1 MSYGLIYTIPFAS
14 NSGESYQ
21 VNIEK
26 EDYTGNPTELQGAE
40 SPFTV
45 DIDEPDNDF
54 RYHPVIGSTAKIKLV
69 GNDYLQGLY
78 SDNYQE
84 YRVTLYKGGSVIW
97 CGFIKPENY
106 TQDYNSD
113 LFELDIDCLSA
124 INVLQYIKYMQQG
137 ENEKIFLTFWDLL
150 KYIIATS
157 KSNYQAIYIPHVYGD
172 TEANYTAYDNVLAK
186 MKVSE
191 ANFFDDLNNITK
203 IITDDD
209 EAETISDENPWKVQS
224 VLEEMCRFLN
234 WTCAD
239 WNGSLY
245 FIDQDWKGEYLK
257 YTTDLSSYA
266 IVSFPASLNVQ
277 SLGFAG
283 SDHTLDILPGYNKV
297 TVKTSNYSA
306 SDVFPSESFDDL
318 TELETINYSLDK
330 NRCRKIFLEPVNWAP
345 SLYNG
350 GNDPYRTKLTN
361 WANITSRNT
370 RFGAQ
375 LIKRANYAVDNN
387 GNPVETGTS
396 NSYKNYSYE
405 DLIQVRQS
413 YGATNTFFFSAK
425 RPIFSFS
432 GKLPCAAF
440 ADGAISISLS
450 VQLSLMSNT
459 NNDILSFGDS
469 ISKDSFGNYPK
480 MNLAFLLQIGD
491 YYYNGSEWTTAES
504 TFNVA
509 INTDSDNGT
518 TLQSGGFASIVS
530 NKTLSMPY
538 NGMTGYIIPL
548 PSAPVSGELIFK
560 IVGVS
565 VYNSLF
571 SDYYNFFIKD
581 LSLSYQ
587 LEDGYSV
594 DADTD
599 RVYENLTSA
608 CEVDRLDLS
617 AGVSTAGNIT
627 IGLDGINFALP
638 VTTAYSNA
646 ILLAAFLATQ
656 TFDGWTTN
664 YLSGNNYLTFTN
676 KEYGTCVTP
685 TIDLGST
692 GAAGTMS
699 VSLAG
704 FGTYFANELDEITEK
719 ISSYMYDG
727 LCYSKVLLNDGYL
740 TNNLYSAIEGTTVR
754 PEEQLIRRI
763 INFYSGTKIKLT
775 QVLKNDDS
783 ISPLSTFTDSYL
795 SGKIFSMMCGS
806 IDFENDSF
814 SVIMIEQ

>member
-14 NSGESYQ
+14 NSGKGYQ

-54 RYHPVIGSTAKIKLV
+54 RYHPIIGSTAKIKLV

-84 YRVTLYKGGSVIW
+84 YRVTLYKGSSVIW

-124 INVLQYIKYMQQG
+124 MNVLQYIKYMQQG
-137 ENEKIFLTFWDLL
+137 ENEKVFITFWDLL

-186 MKVSE
+186 MKISE

-203 IITDDD
+203 IINDDD

-234 WTCAD
+234 WTCVD

-257 YTTDLSSYA
+257 YTTDLSSYT
-266 IVSFPASLNVQ
+266 IVSFPAALNVQ
-277 SLGFAG
+277 TLGFAG

-318 TELETINYSLDK
+318 TELETIDYSHDK
-330 NRCRKIFLEPVNWAP
+330 DRCRKIFLQPNNWNP
-345 SLYNG
+345 ILINSNYSEISDLIN
-350 GNDPYRTKLTN
+350 L
-361 WANITSRNT
+361 ANRNSVL
-370 RFGAQ
+370 GAQ
-375 LIKRANYAVDNN
+375 LIKRANYAVDDN
-387 GNPVETGTS
+387 GNAVERGTATA
-396 NSYKNYSYE
+396 YKNYSYE
-405 DLIQVRQS
+405 DLIQVNVWDP
-413 YGATNTFFFSAK
+413 YNTYALGSK
-425 RPIFSFS
+425 PSIFKFT
-432 GKLPCAAF
+432 GKLPCVSY
-440 ADGAISISLS
+440 ADGAISLNFSAQEAYL
-450 VQLSLMSNT
+450 
-459 NNDILSFGDS
+459 NDTLSFGDEVPETPTGQWPNPHF
-469 ISKDSFGNYPK
+469 I
-480 MNLAFLLQIGD
+480 FLLKIGN
-491 YYYNGSEWTTAES
+491 YYYNGNSWTTTKS
-504 TFNVA
+504 TF
-509 INTDSDNGT
+509 
-518 TLQSGGFASIVS
+518 TLDLDYGDGYTSQGDFLSIMP

-538 NGMTGYIIPL
+538 NGLTGYIIPL
-548 PSAPVSGELIFK
+548 PSNPISGELIFELVH
-560 IVGVS
+560 IYTIQPNIA
-565 VYNSLF
+565 YNL
-571 SDYYNFFIKD
+571 FIKD
-581 LSLSYQ
+581 LSLTYQ
-587 LEDGYSV
+587 LKDGYSSNS
-594 DADTD
+594 DTD

-617 AGVSTAGNIT
+617 AGVSTAGNII
-627 IGLDGINFALP
+627 IGLDGTNFTVP
-638 VTTAYSNA
+638 VTTAYSTK
-646 ILLAAFLATQ
+646 ILLANYIAGLQYDGWVVNHYTQ
-656 TFDGWTTN
+656 T
-664 YLSGNNYLTFTN
+664 NYLTFTN

-685 TIDLGST
+685 TINFGST
-692 GAAGTMS
+692 GAAGTIS
-699 VSLAG
+699 VALAG

-763 INFYSGTKIKLT
+763 INFYNDTKIKLT
-775 QVLKNDDS
+775 QVLKNEDS
-783 ISPLSTFTDSYL
+783 ISPLSTFTDSYM
-795 SGKIFSMMCGS
+795 SGKTFSMCCGS